1 MAGGIKGI
9 TIQIGG
15 DTTGLNKALS
25 DVNKKTN
32 SLQGELKKV
41 DKALKLDPKN
51 TQLVAQ
57 KQELLG
63 EAIATTKTKLDALRQ
78 AQEKVNKAHEA
89 NTEWE
94 KQYAPLRKEIEETE
108 KKMKTLAN
116 KEKEMREQFES
127 GKISKEKYA
136 EYKNTL
142 EEVEEEHK
150 KLKQSERDLEAQF
163 ENGHISD
170 KEYREYQRTVVETE
184 NKLKSL
190 QNELAETS
198 NAFLGLSN
206 KLDKAGNIVSDIG
219 TKTSRIGN
227 ALTVG
232 VTMPLVGVATAAINV
247 WNDFEEGMSKVAA
260 ISGATGDELEALTEK
275 AKEMGAKTK
284 FSATESAA
292 AFEYMAMAGWKTDDM
307 LNGIEG
313 IMNLAAASGEDL
325 ASVSDI
331 VTDALTAFGLQASDS
346 AHFADVLAKAS
357 SSSNTNVGLMG
368 ATFKYVAPI
377 AGSMKYSIEDTAVAI
392 GLMANSGIKGEQA
405 GTALRSTLSRLV
417 DPPKEAAA
425 ALEDLGISA
434 VNADGSMKP
443 LNEVMVTLRE
453 KFKGLD
459 DSQKASY
466 ASSIAG
472 TEAMS
477 GFLAIVS
484 ASDDDFNNLT
494 EAINNADG
502 TAQDMADT
510 MQDNTKGA
518 IVEMTGSLETAG
530 ITLQKS
536 FAPHITNAAK
546 KVTELSNKFS
556 ALPSKT
562 QKNIVKFAALT
573 AAIGPAV
580 KCVGALEKGIGS
592 AMKTGSKFIKTVGK
606 VSAATSNLTGATKAA
621 HTAQGLLSAAW
632 KANPAGVAM
641 AGVAALGVAI
651 GAVTVAIKK
660 SHEAAVNAN
669 IKKHW
674 GDVKLS
680 AEEVEDVAKRL
691 TTTDWTMKVDAVIDA
706 REKLDE
712 FETEIESA
720 IETINKTEWKVSV
733 GLELTEDEK
742 ESYKQAIA
750 SYISGV
756 QSYVEQH
763 RFSTTLA
770 IDTILMNGTSAKAN
784 AEKTADE
791 YYGGL
796 NETLTQLG
804 NELAEL
810 VNTAF
815 EDGILSEDEIEKI
828 DEKKAEIQKKLD
840 EISEAEYDLQLR
852 KIRADAQKGGLSK
865 DSFTELAK
873 ETGEALDERIEKIE
887 ESTQQLKVP
896 LQVKLNKGDLSP
908 EEIAN
913 IEAEMQNYDLQAQ
926 RQIGNLV
933 LDNLEFEVGTIT
945 SNYGDELDQWK
956 SDTTKTLND
965 TLTDTAK
972 NVNKNNFWDLFKA
985 DFKQSYHQSQ
995 TDSAT
1000 KEVIQDCLD
1009 AMKPTTEMLESV
1021 AQSYYDAGKIP
1032 PKNITDGLLE
1042 VRQLEAM
1049 TGNTDHLWE
1058 LLANRIAT
1066 SPEYQATIKAAID
1079 NGNQIPEELAN
1090 TLKNNYGLVYDT
1102 TSGLWQTS
1110 TDAASATVAAAET
1123 TNNQTGQTSVQDWVD
1138 GMNSVDTATPAA
1150 NKVNEAV
1157 NSADKTFSDAQL
1169 DFLGSSYGNKVPTG
1183 FAAGIGG
1190 AIGLVTAQVGSV
1202 SDKVSTLSSFDSYT
1216 WGAHLAQGFASGISD
1231 NVKLIGNAALA
1242 GAEAAKAVLHFTR
1255 PDKGPLR
1262 DYEEW
1267 PVHFVSRYAELMK
1280 SQKPKLSNAALSL
1293 ADSISAAM
1301 DTDAAAKYQAMID
1314 DIQHP
1319 KLVFPA
1325 PETSSPT
1332 PAQQSMD
1339 NQPMQISGTLRA
1351 TIVMPDGRVLA
1362 EATAPYNNI
1371 ELNKMLE
1378 AGRRYR

>member
-25 DVNKKTN
+25 DANKKTN

-41 DKALKLDPKN
+41 DKALKLDPQN
-51 TQLVAQ
+51 TQLVTQ

-63 EAIATTKTKLDALRQ
+63 EAIAKTKTKLDALRQ

-89 NTEWE
+89 NAEWE
-94 KQYAPLRKEIEETE
+94 KQYAPLRQEIEETE

-116 KEKEMREQFES
+116 KEKEMREQLES
-127 GKISKEKYA
+127 GKISEEKYA
-136 EYKNTL
+136 EYKRAL

-219 TKTSRIGN
+219 TKTSSIGTAITASVTAPIIAGSTMAVGAMDEVDEGLDTVMTKTGATGQAAKDLQAIYN
-227 ALTVG
+227 DVARTIPADFGDIGAAVGEINTRLDFTGDKLKTASEDFLKFAKVNGTDVNQSVQLVTRAMGDAGIPADEYRTLLDALTVAGQKSGISIDTLTTNLAKYGAPMRALGLDTQTSIAMFAGWEKAG
-232 VTMPLVGVATAAINV
+232 VNTEIAFSGMKKAISTWGAEGKDARVEFQKILDEIKSAPDIASATSMAIEVFGQKAGPDLADAIQNGR
-247 WNDFEEGMSKVAA
+247 FEFGEYITALEQSAGTVENTYGMIVDEVDDTQLAMQTVKVAA
-260 ISGATGDELEALTEK
+260 HDFGEEI
-275 AKEMGAKTK
+275 AKTVGPEAK
-284 FSATESAA
+284 KLADKVKSLGDRFS
-292 AFEYMAMAGWKTDDM
+292 K
-307 LNGIEG
+307 
-313 IMNLAAASGEDL
+313 
-325 ASVSDI
+325 
-331 VTDALTAFGLQASDS
+331 LTTQQ
-346 AHFADVLAKAS
+346 K
-357 SSSNTNVGLMG
+357 
-368 ATFKYVAPI
+368 
-377 AGSMKYSIEDTAVAI
+377 
-392 GLMANSGIKGEQA
+392 Q
-405 GTALRSTLSRLV
+405 STL
-417 DPPKEAAA
+417 
-425 ALEDLGISA
+425 
-434 VNADGSMKP
+434 
-443 LNEVMVTLRE
+443 
-453 KFKGLD
+453 
-459 DSQKASY
+459 
-466 ASSIAG
+466 
-472 TEAMS
+472 
-477 GFLAIVS
+477 
-484 ASDDDFNNLT
+484 
-494 EAINNADG
+494 
-502 TAQDMADT
+502 
-510 MQDNTKGA
+510 
-518 IVEMTGSLETAG
+518 
-530 ITLQKS
+530 
-536 FAPHITNAAK
+536 
-546 KVTELSNKFS
+546 
-556 ALPSKT
+556 KT
-562 QKNIVKFAALT
+562 VAFV
-573 AAIGPAV
+573 AAIGPGV
-580 KCVGALEKGIGS
+580 KMVGSLEKGLGS

-742 ESYKQAIA
+742 ESYKQAIS
-750 SYISGV
+750 SYISNV
-756 QSYVEQH
+756 QSYINQH
-763 RFSTTLA
+763 HFSTTLA
-770 IDTILMNGTSAKAN
+770 IDTILMNGTSVRAN
-784 AEKTADE
+784 AEKLSDE

-804 NELAEL
+804 NELSEL

-815 EDGILSEDEIEKI
+815 EDNILSEDEIAKI

-840 EISEAEYDLQLR
+840 EIQQAEYDLKLR
-852 KIRADAQKGGLSK
+852 DIKVDAEKGGISK
-865 DSFTELAK
+865 DSFIELQEQLNENLEERK
-873 ETGEALDERIEKIE
+873 KQVEETKM
-887 ESTQQLKVP
+887 QLLVP
-896 LQVKLNKGDLSP
+896 YQIKLNNKKNMLSSEVDELEEAWQQIELSAQKKLGDIELESLNVSVDTIKSNYS
-908 EEIAN
+908 EEINKWQADVSAN
-913 IEAEMQNYDLQAQ
+913 L
-926 RQIGNLV
+926 
-933 LDNLEFEVGTIT
+933 
-945 SNYGDELDQWK
+945 
-956 SDTTKTLND
+956 
-965 TLTDTAK
+965 DTAIK
-972 NVNKNNFWDLFKA
+972 NAGEDVDTEVFWGMLAA
-985 DFKQSYHQSQ
+985 DMKSAYYGSQ
-995 TDSAT
+995 TDKAT
-1000 KEVIQDCLD
+1000 QEVIQDCLD
-1009 AMKPTTEMLESV
+1009 AMKPTTESLEAV

-1032 PKNITDGLLE
+1032 PKNITDGLMDAY
-1042 VRQLEAM
+1042 QLEAM
-1049 TGNTDHLWE
+1049 IGNTDHMWE
-1058 LLANRIAT
+1058 LVANQIAT

-1102 TSGLWQTS
+1102 TSGLWQQS
-1110 TDAASATVAAAET
+1110 TDSAAATVEANKT
-1123 TNNQTGQTSVQDWVD
+1123 TNNQTGQQSIQDIVD
-1138 GMNSVDTATPAA
+1138 GQNSVDTVTPAA

-1190 AIGLVTAQVGSV
+1190 AIGLVTAQVGTID
-1202 SDKVSTLSSFDSYT
+1202 DKVNTLSSFDSYT
-1216 WGAHLAQGFASGISD
+1216 WGSHLAQGFANGISD
-1231 NVKLIGNAALA
+1231 NVKLIGDAALA

-1301 DTDAAAKYQAMID
+1301 DTDTAAKYQAMID

-1325 PETSSPT
+1325 PETSSPA
-1332 PAQQSMD
+1332 PAQQSVD
-1339 NQPMQISGTLRA
+1339 NQPMQISGTLHA

>member
-25 DVNKKTN
+25 DANKKTN

-51 TQLVAQ
+51 MQLVTQ

-89 NTEWE
+89 NAEWE
-94 KQYAPLRKEIEETE
+94 KQYAPLRQEIEETE

-219 TKTSRIGN
+219 TKTSSIGTAITAGVTAPIIAGSTMAVGAMDEVDEGLDTVMTKTGATGQTAKDLQAIYN
-227 ALTVG
+227 DVARTIPADFGDIGAAVGEINTRLDFTGDKLRTASEDFLKFAKVNGTDVNQSVQLVTRAMGDAGIPADEYRTILDALTVAGQKSGISIDTLTTNLAKYGAPMRALGIDTQTSIAMFAGWEKAG
-232 VTMPLVGVATAAINV
+232 VNTEIAFSGMKKAISTWGAEGKDARVEFQKTLDKIKSAPDIASATSMAIEVFGQKAGPDLADAIQNGR
-247 WNDFEEGMSKVAA
+247 FEFDEYITALEQSAGTVENTYGMIVDEVDDTQLAMQTVKVAA
-260 ISGATGDELEALTEK
+260 HDFGEEI
-275 AKEMGAKTK
+275 AKTAGPEAK
-284 FSATESAA
+284 KLADKVKSLGDRFS
-292 AFEYMAMAGWKTDDM
+292 K
-307 LNGIEG
+307 
-313 IMNLAAASGEDL
+313 
-325 ASVSDI
+325 
-331 VTDALTAFGLQASDS
+331 LTTQQ
-346 AHFADVLAKAS
+346 K
-357 SSSNTNVGLMG
+357 
-368 ATFKYVAPI
+368 
-377 AGSMKYSIEDTAVAI
+377 
-392 GLMANSGIKGEQA
+392 Q
-405 GTALRSTLSRLV
+405 STL
-417 DPPKEAAA
+417 
-425 ALEDLGISA
+425 
-434 VNADGSMKP
+434 
-443 LNEVMVTLRE
+443 
-453 KFKGLD
+453 
-459 DSQKASY
+459 
-466 ASSIAG
+466 
-472 TEAMS
+472 
-477 GFLAIVS
+477 
-484 ASDDDFNNLT
+484 
-494 EAINNADG
+494 
-502 TAQDMADT
+502 
-510 MQDNTKGA
+510 
-518 IVEMTGSLETAG
+518 
-530 ITLQKS
+530 
-536 FAPHITNAAK
+536 
-546 KVTELSNKFS
+546 
-556 ALPSKT
+556 KT
-562 QKNIVKFAALT
+562 VAFV
-573 AAIGPAV
+573 AAIGPGV
-580 KCVGALEKGIGS
+580 KMVGSLEKGIGS

-651 GAVTVAIKK
+651 AAVTVAIKK

-995 TDSAT
+995 TDNAT

-1009 AMKPTTEMLESV
+1009 AMKPTTEMLEDV
-1021 AQSYYDAGKIP
+1021 AQSYYDAGKVP

-1190 AIGLVTAQVGSV
+1190 AIGLVTAQVGTID
-1202 SDKVSTLSSFDSYT
+1202 DKVNTLSSFDSYT
-1216 WGAHLAQGFASGISD
+1216 WGSHLAQGFANGISD
-1231 NVKLIGNAALA
+1231 NVKLIGDAALA

-1301 DTDAAAKYQAMID
+1301 DTDTAAKYQAMID

-1332 PAQQSMD
+1332 PAQQSVD
-1339 NQPMQISGTLRA
+1339 NQPMQVSGTLHA
-1351 TIVMPDGRVLA
+1351 TIVMPDGRALA

>member
-32 SLQGELKKV
+32 SLQSELKKV

-89 NTEWE
+89 NADWE
-94 KQYAPLRKEIEETE
+94 KQYAPLRQEIEETE

-116 KEKEMREQFES
+116 KEKEMREQLES
-127 GKISKEKYA
+127 GKISEEKYA
-136 EYKNTL
+136 EYKRAL

-219 TKTSRIGN
+219 TKTSSIGTAITAGVTAPIIAGSTMAVGAMDEVDEGLDTVMTKTGATGQAAKDLQAIYN
-227 ALTVG
+227 DVARTIPADFGDIGAAVGEINTRLDFTGDKLRVASEDFLKFAKVNGTDVNQSVQLVTRAMGDAGIPADEYRTVLDALTVAGQKSGISIDTLTTNLAKYGAPMRALGIDTQTSIAMFAGWEKAG
-232 VTMPLVGVATAAINV
+232 VNTEIAFSGMKKAISTWGAEGKDARVEFQKTLDEIKSAPDIASATSMAIEVFGQKAGPDLADAIQNGR
-247 WNDFEEGMSKVAA
+247 FEFDEYITALEQSAGTVESTYGMIVDEVDDTQLAMQTVKVAA
-260 ISGATGDELEALTEK
+260 HDFGEEI
-275 AKEMGAKTK
+275 AKTAGPEAK
-284 FSATESAA
+284 KLADKVKSLGDRFS
-292 AFEYMAMAGWKTDDM
+292 K
-307 LNGIEG
+307 
-313 IMNLAAASGEDL
+313 
-325 ASVSDI
+325 
-331 VTDALTAFGLQASDS
+331 LTTQQ
-346 AHFADVLAKAS
+346 K
-357 SSSNTNVGLMG
+357 
-368 ATFKYVAPI
+368 
-377 AGSMKYSIEDTAVAI
+377 
-392 GLMANSGIKGEQA
+392 Q
-405 GTALRSTLSRLV
+405 STL
-417 DPPKEAAA
+417 
-425 ALEDLGISA
+425 
-434 VNADGSMKP
+434 
-443 LNEVMVTLRE
+443 
-453 KFKGLD
+453 
-459 DSQKASY
+459 
-466 ASSIAG
+466 
-472 TEAMS
+472 
-477 GFLAIVS
+477 
-484 ASDDDFNNLT
+484 
-494 EAINNADG
+494 
-502 TAQDMADT
+502 
-510 MQDNTKGA
+510 
-518 IVEMTGSLETAG
+518 
-530 ITLQKS
+530 
-536 FAPHITNAAK
+536 
-546 KVTELSNKFS
+546 
-556 ALPSKT
+556 KT
-562 QKNIVKFAALT
+562 VAFV
-573 AAIGPAV
+573 AAIGPGV
-580 KCVGALEKGIGS
+580 KMVGSLEKGLGS

-632 KANPAGVAM
+632 KANSAGVAM

-651 GAVTVAIKK
+651 AAVTVAIKK

-733 GLELTEDEK
+733 GLKLTEDEK
-742 ESYKQAIA
+742 ESYKQAIS

-756 QSYVEQH
+756 QSYINQNH
-763 RFSTTLA
+763 FSTTLA
-770 IDTILMNGTSAKAN
+770 IDTLLISGTSARAN
-784 AEKTADE
+784 AEELSDE

-796 NETLTQLG
+796 SETLTQLG
-804 NELAEL
+804 NELSEL
-810 VNTAF
+810 VNAAF
-815 EDGILSEDEIEKI
+815 EDNILSEDEITKI

-840 EISEAEYDLQLR
+840 EIQQAEYDLKLR
-852 KIRADAQKGGLSK
+852 DIKADAEKGGLSK
-865 DSFTELAK
+865 DSFDELQK
-873 ETGEALDERIEKIE
+873 QLSENLDERKKQVE
-887 ESTQQLKVP
+887 ETKMQLLIP
-896 LQVKLNKGDLSP
+896 YQIKLNNKENMPSSEVDKFEKEWQQIELSAQKKLGD
-908 EEIAN
+908 
-913 IEAEMQNYDLQAQ
+913 IE
-926 RQIGNLV
+926 
-933 LDNLEFEVGTIT
+933 LESLNVSVGTIK
-945 SNYGDELDQWK
+945 SNYSEEFDEWK
-956 SDTTKTLND
+956 TNFSANMNKTVKDAGENVDAEYFWSPVIAELQ
-965 TLTDTAK
+965 TACYSNQVDK
-972 NVNKNNFWDLFKA
+972 
-985 DFKQSYHQSQ
+985 
-995 TDSAT
+995 AT
-1000 KEVIQDCLD
+1000 KEVVQERLN
-1009 AMKPTTEMLESV
+1009 AMKPTTESLEEI
-1021 AQSYYDAGKIP
+1021 AKSYYDAGKIP
-1032 PKNITDGLLE
+1032 PKNITDGLMD
-1042 VRQLEAM
+1042 VYQLEAM
-1049 TGNTDHLWE
+1049 AGNTDHMWE
-1058 LLANRIAT
+1058 LLANQIAT
-1066 SPEYQATIKAAID
+1066 SPEYQDAIKAAAD
-1079 NGNQIPEELAN
+1079 GGQQIPDELVDV
-1090 TLKNNYGLVYDT
+1090 LRKNYGLVYDT
-1102 TSGLWQTS
+1102 TSGLWQQS
-1110 TDAASATVAAAET
+1110 TDSAAATVEANKT
-1123 TNNQTGQTSVQDWVD
+1123 TNNQTGQQSVQDIVD
-1138 GMNSVDTATPAA
+1138 GQNSVDTATPAA

-1190 AIGLVTAQVGSV
+1190 AIGLVTAQVGTID
-1202 SDKVSTLSSFDSYT
+1202 DKVNTLSSFDSYT
-1216 WGAHLAQGFASGISD
+1216 WGSHLAQGFANGISD

-1242 GAEAAKAVLHFTR
+1242 GAEAAKSVLHFTR

-1301 DTDAAAKYQAMID
+1301 DADTAAKYQAMID

-1332 PAQQSMD
+1332 PAQQSVD
-1339 NQPMQISGTLRA
+1339 NQSMQISGTLRA

>member
-1 MAGGIKGI
+1 MLFLYLILGGGLLAGGIKGI
-9 TIQIGG
+9 TIAIGG
-15 DTTGLNKALS
+15 DTTSLDKALS
-25 DVNKKTN
+25 DVNKKTRN
-32 SLQGELKKV
+32 VQNELKKV
-41 DKALKLDPKN
+41 DKALKLDPQN
-51 TQLVAQ
+51 TQLVTQ

-94 KQYAPLRKEIEETE
+94 KQYASLRQEIEETE

-116 KEKEMREQFES
+116 KEKEMREQLES
-127 GKISKEKYA
+127 GKISEEKYT
-136 EYKNTL
+136 EYKNAL
-142 EEVEEEHK
+142 KEVEEEHK
-150 KLKQSERDLEAQF
+150 TLKQSERDLEAQF

-184 NKLKSL
+184 SKLKSL

-219 TKTSRIGN
+219 TKTSSIGTVITASVTAPIIAGSTMAVGAMDEVDEGLDTVMTKTGATGQAAKDLQAVYN
-227 ALTVG
+227 DVARTIPADFGDIGAAVGEINTRLDFTGDKLRTASEDFLKFAKVNGTDVNQSVQLVTRAMGDAGIPADEYRTLLDALTVAGQKSGISIDTLTTNLAKYGAPMRALGIDTQTSIAMFAGWEKAG
-232 VTMPLVGVATAAINV
+232 VNTEIAFSGMKKAISTWGAEGKDARVEFQKTLDEIKSAPDIASATSMAIEVFGQKAGPDLADAIQNGR
-247 WNDFEEGMSKVAA
+247 FEFDEYITALEQSAGTVESTYGMIVDEVDDTQLAMQTVKVAA
-260 ISGATGDELEALTEK
+260 HDFGEEI
-275 AKEMGAKTK
+275 AKTAGPEAK
-284 FSATESAA
+284 KLADKVKSLGDRFS
-292 AFEYMAMAGWKTDDM
+292 K
-307 LNGIEG
+307 
-313 IMNLAAASGEDL
+313 
-325 ASVSDI
+325 
-331 VTDALTAFGLQASDS
+331 LTTQQ
-346 AHFADVLAKAS
+346 K
-357 SSSNTNVGLMG
+357 
-368 ATFKYVAPI
+368 
-377 AGSMKYSIEDTAVAI
+377 
-392 GLMANSGIKGEQA
+392 Q
-405 GTALRSTLSRLV
+405 STLKTV
-417 DPPKEAAA
+417 AFVAAV
-425 ALEDLGISA
+425 GPG
-434 VNADGSMKP
+434 VK
-443 LNEVMVTLRE
+443 MV
-453 KFKGLD
+453 
-459 DSQKASY
+459 
-466 ASSIAG
+466 
-472 TEAMS
+472 
-477 GFLAIVS
+477 
-484 ASDDDFNNLT
+484 
-494 EAINNADG
+494 
-502 TAQDMADT
+502 
-510 MQDNTKGA
+510 
-518 IVEMTGSLETAG
+518 GSLE
-530 ITLQKS
+530 
-536 FAPHITNAAK
+536 
-546 KVTELSNKFS
+546 
-556 ALPSKT
+556 
-562 QKNIVKFAALT
+562 
-573 AAIGPAV
+573 
-580 KCVGALEKGIGS
+580 KGLGS

-641 AGVAALGVAI
+641 TGVAALGAAI
-651 GAVTVAIKK
+651 AAVTVAIKK

-706 REKLDE
+706 REKLAD

-756 QSYVEQH
+756 QSYIEQH
-763 RFSTTLA
+763 QFTTTLA
-770 IDTILMNGTSAKAN
+770 INTILMNGTSAKAN
-784 AEKTADE
+784 AEKTAEE

-815 EDGILSEDEIEKI
+815 EDGILSEDEIAKI

-852 KIRADAQKGGLSK
+852 KIRVDAQKGGLSK
-865 DSFTELAK
+865 ESFTELVK
-873 ETGEALDERIEKIE
+873 ESGDALDERIKKIE
-887 ESTQQLKVP
+887 ESAQQLKVP

-945 SNYGDELDQWK
+945 SNYGDELNQWK

-965 TLTDTAK
+965 TLTATAK

-995 TDSAT
+995 TDNAT

-1009 AMKPTTEMLESV
+1009 AMKPTTESLEAV

-1032 PKNITDGLLE
+1032 PKEITDALLE

-1058 LLANRIAT
+1058 LLANQIAT
-1066 SPEYQATIKAAID
+1066 SPEYQNTIKAAID

-1150 NKVNEAV
+1150 DKASEAV
-1157 NSADKTFSDAQL
+1157 DATDKTFSDAQL

-1190 AIGLVTAQVGSV
+1190 AIGLVTAQVGTID
-1202 SDKVSTLSSFDSYT
+1202 DKVNTLSSFDSYT
-1216 WGAHLAQGFASGISD
+1216 WGSHLAQGFANGISD

-1242 GAEAAKAVLHFTR
+1242 GAEAAKSVLHFTR

-1301 DTDAAAKYQAMID
+1301 DADTAAKYQAMID

-1332 PAQQSMD
+1332 PAQQSVD
-1339 NQPMQISGTLRA
+1339 NQSMQISGTLRA